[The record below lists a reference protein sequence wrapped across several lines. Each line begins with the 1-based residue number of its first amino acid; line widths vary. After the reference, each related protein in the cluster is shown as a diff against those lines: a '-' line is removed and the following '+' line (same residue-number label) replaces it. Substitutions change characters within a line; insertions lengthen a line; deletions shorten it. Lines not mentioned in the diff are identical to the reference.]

1 MTGTRRTSSAGAILA
16 GTIVALALL
25 TACGAGSDDSSES
38 PGGGSGHNV
47 AVDQDPARAAA
58 PEAGTVEAAPA
69 DGDTTTITVAT
80 QDDTLLIRTASVQVR
95 TDDVSDAV
103 HSVEELATALQGT
116 ITSSQI
122 SAAPDEDESQAR
134 ATLTI
139 RVPEERFREAMRSV
153 ADLGEVLDQN
163 ENAQDVTTEV
173 VDVNARVKSQQ
184 ASVERV
190 RALLAEATTIGEV
203 VSVEAELARREADLD
218 ALLSRQ
224 ATLAD
229 QSARATIAVEL
240 VGPEAV
246 VAQPD
251 EERGFRYGLAQGW
264 EAFVASGAILLT
276 MLGAVL
282 PFAVAGLLILGVTLA
297 SLRARSRRS
306 A

>member
-1 MTGTRRTSSAGAILA
+1 M
-16 GTIVALALL
+16 
-25 TACGAGSDDSSES
+25 
-38 PGGGSGHNV
+38 
-47 AVDQDPARAAA
+47 
-58 PEAGTVEAAPA
+58 
-69 DGDTTTITVAT
+69 
-80 QDDTLLIRTASVQVR
+80 QVR

-103 HSVEELATALQGT
+103 RSVEELATAMQGT
-116 ITSSQI
+116 ITSAQI

-139 RVPEERFREAMRSV
+139 RVPEERFREALRSV

-173 VDVNARVKSQQ
+173 VDVDARVKSQQ

-229 QSARATIAVEL
+229 QIGPRHHHRRAHRPRGRGRGARRRNAASSTAWR
-240 VGPEAV
+240 
-246 VAQPD
+246 VA
-251 EERGFRYGLAQGW
+251 GT
-264 EAFVASGAILLT
+264 AFVASGAIVLT

-282 PFAVAGLLILGVTLA
+282 PFAVAGLLVLGVTLA
-297 SLRARSRRS
+297 SLRARARRS

>member
-1 MTGTRRTSSAGAILA
+1 MRVTKRTAVLAGSILA
-16 GTIVALALL
+16 LVLL
-25 TACGAGSDDSSES
+25 TACGNGDSTDDGGAGSSGGSEAGVHVGAGRGS
-38 PGGGSGHNV
+38 RRRTGGGRRGGPGGRRHH
-47 AVDQDPARAAA
+47 A
-58 PEAGTVEAAPA
+58 TV
-69 DGDTTTITVAT
+69 TVAT
-80 QDDTLLIRTASVQVR
+80 QDDALLIRTASLQVR
-95 TDDVSDAV
+95 TDDVRSAV
-103 HSVEELATALQGT
+103 RDVEELATALQGT
-116 ITSSQI
+116 ITSSQV
-122 SAAPDEDESQAR
+122 SAAPNEDESQAR

-139 RVPEERFREAMRSV
+139 RVPEERFREALRSV
-153 ADLGEVLDQN
+153 ADLGEVLDQH

-173 VDVNARVKSQQ
+173 VDVDARVKSQQ

-229 QSARATIAVEL
+229 QTARATITVEL

-246 VAQPD
+246 VAEPE
-251 EERGFRYGLAQGW
+251 EERGFLYGLEQGW
-264 EAFVASGAILLT
+264 AAFVASGAIVLT

-282 PFAVAGLLILGVTLA
+282 PFAVAGLLVLAVTLG
-297 SLRARSRRS
+297 SLRARARRS

>member
-1 MTGTRRTSSAGAILA
+1 M
-16 GTIVALALL
+16 
-25 TACGAGSDDSSES
+25 
-38 PGGGSGHNV
+38 
-47 AVDQDPARAAA
+47 
-58 PEAGTVEAAPA
+58 
-69 DGDTTTITVAT
+69 AT
-80 QDDTLLIRTASVQVR
+80 QDDALLIRTASLQVR
-95 TDDVSDAV
+95 TDDVRSAV
-103 HSVEELATALQGT
+103 RDVEELATALQGT
-116 ITSSQI
+116 ITSSQV
-122 SAAPDEDESQAR
+122 SAAPNEDESQAR

-139 RVPEERFREAMRSV
+139 RVPEERFREALRSV
-153 ADLGEVLDQN
+153 ADLGEVLDQH

-173 VDVNARVKSQQ
+173 VDVDARVKSQQ

-229 QSARATIAVEL
+229 QTARATITVEL

-246 VAQPD
+246 VAEPE
-251 EERGFRYGLAQGW
+251 EERGFLYGLEQGW
-264 EAFVASGAILLT
+264 AAFVASGAIVLT

-282 PFAVAGLLILGVTLA
+282 PFAVAGLLVLAVTLG
-297 SLRARSRRS
+297 SLRARARRS

>member
-1 MTGTRRTSSAGAILA
+1 MRITVRSSVLAGSILA
-16 GTIVALALL
+16 LVAL
-25 TACGAGSDDSSES
+25 TACGNGDGTGDSGSSSSAGS
-38 PGGGSGHNV
+38 
-47 AVDQDPARAAA
+47 
-58 PEAGTVEAAPA
+58 EAGVAAEQDA
-69 DGDTTTITVAT
+69 ARDDATTTVTVAT
-80 QDDTLLIRTASVQVR
+80 QDDALLIRTASLKVR
-95 TDDVSDAV
+95 TDDVRAAV
-103 HSVEELATALQGT
+103 QEVEELATGLQGT
-116 ITSSQI
+116 ITSSQV
-122 SAAPDEDESQAR
+122 SAAPTEDESQAR

-139 RVPEERFREAMRSV
+139 RVPEERFREALRSV
-153 ADLGEVLDQN
+153 ADLGQVLDQH

-173 VDVNARVKSQQ
+173 VDVDARVKSQQ

-229 QSARATIAVEL
+229 QTARATITVEL

-246 VAQPD
+246 VAEPE
-251 EERGFRYGLAQGW
+251 EERGFLYGLQQGW
-264 EAFVASGAILLT
+264 QAFVASGAIVLT

-282 PFAVAGLLILGVTLA
+282 PFAVAGLLVLAITLG
-297 SLRARSRRS
+297 SLRARARRS